1 MVFSILIAVLV
12 AYFLGNLNGAVSIST
27 LFAHDD
33 VRNHGSG
40 NAGLTN
46 FFRNYGGWY
55 TLLVFL
61 IDVGKAALACYA
73 GALLMEPYGLYQEGM
88 ALAAVAVSLGHDFPA
103 LLGFRGGKG
112 ILCGFT
118 IALAMDWRIGLLIFV
133 VFALTFVL
141 THYVSL
147 GSILASITFCISFA
161 ILHSDNPLVLV
172 CGLLCGLL
180 AFYMHHEN
188 LKRLINGT
196 ESKVFLT
203 KRNQKS

>member
-55 TLLVFL
+55 TMLVFL

-73 GALLMEPYGLYQEGM
+73 GALLMEPYGLYQ
-88 ALAAVAVSLGHDFPA
+88 
-103 LLGFRGGKG
+103 
-112 ILCGFT
+112 
-118 IALAMDWRIGLLIFV
+118 
-133 VFALTFVL
+133 
-141 THYVSL
+141 
-147 GSILASITFCISFA
+147 
-161 ILHSDNPLVLV
+161 
-172 CGLLCGLL
+172 
-180 AFYMHHEN
+180 
-188 LKRLINGT
+188 
-196 ESKVFLT
+196 
-203 KRNQKS
+203 

>member
-12 AYFLGNLNGAVSIST
+12 AYFLGNLNGAFSIST

-103 LLGFRGGKG
+103 LLGFRGVKG

-161 ILHSDNPLVLV
+161 ILHSDNALVLV

-203 KRNQKS
+203 KRNQKA

>member
-161 ILHSDNPLVLV
+161 ILHSDNLLVLV